1 MKILVTSIVDPKK
14 TSHNRLHQFVK
25 FLSKNNDITILS
37 INDWWKSGQTDMKL
51 YTVGFED
58 MFKRIKIIYLTKRR
72 ISPILQEVFS
82 VMAVNKFKE
91 IDYEYFDV
99 HFNYNTLIS
108 GYSIAKKMKS
118 IGINTVYDIADDL
131 AGMIRTS
138 PQIPRFLRPLG
149 GLIGDKMV
157 KKNIEIAK
165 RIIFT
170 TSSLKLPYTAYQNK
184 FKVLPN
190 GVDTDLFRNYHS
202 HLREELNIDQD
213 FVIGYVGILREWVDF
228 EPVFAAVKKL
238 SKRYSNIKILI
249 IGEEGKFKENKELAK
264 RYGILNMVI
273 FTKTVPY
280 TEVPKY
286 ISCMDVCVI
295 PFKLDAVSQ
304 NSLPLKLFE
313 YMACEKPVISTEVE
327 GIMAAVQNRVLYA
340 SNSEE
345 YRNKIIEL
353 YNNEALRTEMGSNGR
368 KFVEKDYSWSKIA
381 LELEEVLNEVGGG

>member
-1 MKILVTSIVDPKK
+1 MNILVTSIVDLKK

-108 GYSIAKKMKS
+108 GYSIAKKMNS

-131 AGMIRTS
+131 PGMIRTS
-138 PQIPRFLRPLG
+138 PQIPCFLRPLG

-170 TSSLKLPYTAYQNK
+170 TSSLKRPYTAYQNK

-202 HLREELNIDQD
+202 HLREELSIEQD

-228 EPVFAAVKKL
+228 EPVFAAVKEL

-249 IGEEGKFKENKELAK
+249 IGEEGKFKENKELAE
-264 RYGILNMVI
+264 RYGILNRVI

-353 YNNEALRTEMGSNGR
+353 YNNEALRTEMGLNGR
-368 KFVEKDYSWSKIA
+368 KFVGKNYSWSKIA
-381 LELEEVLNEVGGG
+381 LELEGVLNEVGGG